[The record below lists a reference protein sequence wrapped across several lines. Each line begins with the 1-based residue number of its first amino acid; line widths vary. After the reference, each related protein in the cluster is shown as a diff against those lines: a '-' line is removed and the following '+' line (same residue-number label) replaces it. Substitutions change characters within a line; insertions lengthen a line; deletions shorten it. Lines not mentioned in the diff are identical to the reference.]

1 MNDYLEVLKK
11 YATFSGRARRREY
24 WMYFLFNL
32 IAIIVLAS
40 STAVLGRIGFMLYV
54 LYALGTIIPGLAVVV
69 RRLQDQGKPWT
80 WIFIGLV
87 PFIGGIWF
95 LVLMCTEGTSGEN
108 KYGSD
113 PKASLNS
120 ADVLDA

>member
-69 RRLQDQGKPWT
+69 RRLQDQGKAWT

-87 PFIGGIWF
+87 PFIGGIWL

>member
-1 MNDYLEVLKK
+1 
-11 YATFSGRARRREY
+11 
-24 WMYFLFNL
+24 MYFLFNL

-69 RRLQDQGKPWT
+69 RRLQDQGKAWT

-87 PFIGGIWF
+87 PFIGGIWL

>member
-1 MNDYLEVLKK
+1 MNEYLQVLKK

-24 WMYFLFNL
+24 WMYHLFNL
-32 IAIIVLAS
+32 IAIIILAS
-40 STAVLGRIGFMLYV
+40 SSAILGQIGFVLYV
-54 LYALGTIIPGLAVVV
+54 LYALGTLVPGIAVVV
-69 RRLQDQGKPWT
+69 RRLQDQGKNWT

-87 PFIGGIWF
+87 PLIGGIWL
-95 LVLMCTEGTSGEN
+95 LVLMFTEGTSGEN
-108 KYGSD
+108 KYGPD